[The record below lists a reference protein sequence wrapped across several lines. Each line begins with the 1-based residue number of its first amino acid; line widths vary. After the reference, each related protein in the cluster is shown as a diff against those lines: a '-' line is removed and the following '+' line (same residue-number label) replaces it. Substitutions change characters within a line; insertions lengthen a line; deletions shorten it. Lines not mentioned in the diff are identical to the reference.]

1 MSLTHHTSGLQP
13 ATSDIGEHLLAE
25 MTIVS
30 RDLDY
35 GLEPRLVSR
44 ERQSRLSFPICLLYH
59 GGAGS

>member
-35 GLEPRLVSR
+35 GLEPSLVSR
-44 ERQSRLSFPICLLYH
+44 ERQSR
-59 GGAGS
+59 